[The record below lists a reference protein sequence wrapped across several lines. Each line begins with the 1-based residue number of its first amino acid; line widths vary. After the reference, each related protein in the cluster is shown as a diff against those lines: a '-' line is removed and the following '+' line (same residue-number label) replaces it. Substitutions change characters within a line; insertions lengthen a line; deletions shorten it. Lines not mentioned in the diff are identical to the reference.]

1 MLFQVLMGA
10 LLAFNLGEL
19 RQTALHGCPRPSAD
33 QSSGLLGRL
42 RQEGHMVPELECI
55 QGQCGQLGADPCMR
69 KKFKAP
75 VVRYPCSPKTW
86 GTEVGGPEA

>member
-10 LLAFNLGEL
+10 LLAFNLGEP

-42 RQEGHMVPELECI
+42 RQEGRMVPELECI
-55 QGQCGQLGADPCMR
+55 QGQCGQLGTEPCIE
-69 KKFKAP
+69 KKFQ
-75 VVRYPCSPKTW
+75 
-86 GTEVGGPEA
+86 GTCGEVPL

>member
-1 MLFQVLMGA
+1 
-10 LLAFNLGEL
+10 
-19 RQTALHGCPRPSAD
+19 
-33 QSSGLLGRL
+33 
-42 RQEGHMVPELECI
+42 MVPELECI

-75 VVRYPCSPKTW
+75 VVRYPYSPKTW